1 MSFGNKLLLGG
12 GGDVNNFEDVRMV
25 YLLDGEVTSGG
36 GYVVLEGD
44 CLFVEAKLPN
54 EIIQEWSNPSDFPVI
69 PSNMNY
75 AYIAYGSKTD
85 DSKYDWSDS
94 YPLSGVPNKS
104 FIPTIM
110 NITIFGVGTM
120 RQSTIKFVIDDTT
133 IQYMN
138 LSIPVGTAAIRYE
151 LSKTAY

>member
-1 MSFGNKLLLGG
+1 MSFENKPLLV
-12 GGDVNNFEDVRMV
+12 GDVNDFETVRMV

-36 GYVVLEGD
+36 GYVVLEGE
-44 CLFVEAKLPN
+44 CLYVEAKLPN
-54 EIIQEWSNPSDFPVI
+54 GLIQGWSNPSDFPVI
-69 PSNMNY
+69 PSNMKY

-85 DSKYDWSDS
+85 DSNYNWSER
-94 YPLSGVPNKS
+94 YPLSGVPNKN

-110 NITIFGVGTM
+110 NITISGIGTM

-133 IQYMN
+133 IQYWK
-138 LSIPVGTAAIRYE
+138 LDIPVGTSAIIYE